1 LCEYWQMILMHMKK
15 TIMIGLLLVFP
26 LCMQAQILEGETQE
40 KDVKE
45 MSTPERI
52 FVGGFLGLQFGSF
65 TAINVNL
72 HGGYRITN
80 RLSAG
85 LGGMYQYSNDRWFNQ
100 SVVSHVYG
108 GSVFARFRV
117 VYQAFIHAEHEWLS
131 VQSRGYL
138 GEGLPGTG
146 FQFLPGENGTFDPD
160 NRTRST
166 EKNILLGPGYSF
178 RVGPRVTLN
187 ILALYNFN
195 TSSAVYFDN
204 PFFRAGIDVSL
215 R

>member
-1 LCEYWQMILMHMKK
+1 MFIVCMAFPF
-15 TIMIGLLLVFP
+15 LLH
-26 LCMQAQILEGETQE
+26 AQILEGDQQE
-40 KDVKE
+40 KDVKD

-72 HGGYRITN
+72 HGGYRLTN

-85 LGGMYQYSNDRWFNQ
+85 IGGMYQYSNDRWFNQ

-131 VQSRGYL
+131 VQSRAYL
-138 GEGLPGTG
+138 GSGMPGSG
-146 FQFLPGENGTFDPD
+146 SQGIPAQPGEFDPE
-160 NRTRST
+160 NRPRST
-166 EKNILLGPGYSF
+166 ERNFLLGPGYAF

-195 TSSAVYFDN
+195 QSSAVYFDN
-204 PFFRAGIDVSL
+204 PFFRAGVDISL

>member
-1 LCEYWQMILMHMKK
+1 MKK
-15 TIMIGLLLVFP
+15 TILIGLLIAFP
-26 LCMQAQILEGETQE
+26 LCLHAQILEGDDQE
-40 KDVKE
+40 KDVKD
-45 MSTPERI
+45 MTTPERI

-117 VYQAFIHAEHEWLS
+117 IYQAFIHAEHEWLS

-138 GEGLPGTG
+138 GLPGSG
-146 FQFLPGENGTFDPD
+146 FQPLPGENGTFDPD

-166 EKNILLGPGYSF
+166 EKNFLLGPGYAF